1 MSDKRFYLSLGY
13 GIIGAG
19 GFFLLTGDAMDAVY
33 GPKFMHY
40 GLGPY
45 FIWTYVCILIGIVA
59 FVLGLLGKLPGT
71 K

>member
-1 MSDKRFYLSLGY
+1 MSEKRLLMSLGY

-33 GPKFMHY
+33 GPKFQLY

-45 FIWTYVCILIGIVA
+45 FIWTFVCILIGIVA
-59 FVLGLLGKLPGT
+59 FTLGLFGKLPGT